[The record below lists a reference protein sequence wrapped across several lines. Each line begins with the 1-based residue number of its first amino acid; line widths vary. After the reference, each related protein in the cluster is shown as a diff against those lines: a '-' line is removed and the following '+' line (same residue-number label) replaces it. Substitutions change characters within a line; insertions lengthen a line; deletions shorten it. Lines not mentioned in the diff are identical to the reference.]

1 MDYLE
6 SEEWQDTH
14 DEVEKLTKNLHL
26 VIENCIK
33 NLKEQDLVEI
43 KDKMEMLVEQGAFWF
58 KQDNIKRYV
67 YDLKE
72 FLLWVCDF
80 VEEKDNE
87 FFEN

>member
-6 SEEWQDTH
+6 SEEWEETNE
-14 DEVEKLTKNLHL
+14 EVEKLTKSLRL

-33 NLKEQDLVEI
+33 NLKEQDLLTI
-43 KDKMEMLVEQGAFWF
+43 KDKMQMLVEQGEFWE
-58 KQDNIKRYV
+58 KKDNIKRYI

-80 VEEKDNE
+80 VEKKDNE